1 MLIRYWSLTSKSV
14 VTKAI
19 AFLHSDLSL
28 NQTTMALQLRK
39 GIINA
44 NLDEALCIARHHDTL
59 VNTYYLLIFLITT
72 ILILFLTGRH

>member
-59 VNTYYLLIFLITT
+59 VQTLFIFIITIILIFLM
-72 ILILFLTGRH
+72 TGRH